1 MRSYYSRSLIILE
14 KIKKFIPNVTL
25 GKHIATSLEDY
36 NIENI
41 SDKDL
46 FIRLNDYLSELESD
60 VPHCQDLEDIIK
72 DGMDLDHILD
82 SEE

>member
-1 MRSYYSRSLIILE
+1 MRSYYSRSLIVLE
-14 KIKKFIPNVTL
+14 KIKKFIPNVPL
-25 GKHIATSLEDY
+25 GKHFATALEGC

-46 FIRLNDYLSELESD
+46 FIKLNDYLSTLESD
-60 VPHCQDLEDIIK
+60 VPHCQDLEQIIK
-72 DGMDLDHILD
+72 EGLDLNHILD

>member
-14 KIKKFIPNVTL
+14 KIKKFIPSVTL

-60 VPHCQDLEDIIK
+60 VSHFDDLEQIIK
-72 DGMDLDHILD
+72 DGLDLNHILD
-82 SEE
+82 NED